1 MRYYRIHVLDDS
13 SRITAGFDLHCEDN
27 QAACKEASRLC
38 MGRHWELWS
47 GAERIL
53 CKADENKAVTQ
64 LENPS
69 PGSLAPD
76 AGNHHAADGD
86 HAPQDGE

>member
-1 MRYYRIHVLDDS
+1 MRYYRVHVLDDS

-38 MGRHWELWS
+38 AGRQWELWS

-53 CKADENKAVTQ
+53 CKAHDTMT
-64 LENPS
+64 
-69 PGSLAPD
+69 
-76 AGNHHAADGD
+76 
-86 HAPQDGE
+86 APQPESPANPTPDTLS